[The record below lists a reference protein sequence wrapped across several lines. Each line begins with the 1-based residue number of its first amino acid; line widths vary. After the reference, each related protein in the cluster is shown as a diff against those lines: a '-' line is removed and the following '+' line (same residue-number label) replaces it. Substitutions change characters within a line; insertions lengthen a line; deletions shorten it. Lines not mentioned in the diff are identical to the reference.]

1 MNQMTKQE
9 SLTFRPSLKVS
20 RSLNPALYDTLV
32 SLPQRDRSDFV
43 LQVLKDWSRG
53 LLTETPSM
61 PGNPAID
68 GNAGTAGPSTAREQ
82 VAAVSSPVRRQPR
95 PALPDAGTKLA
106 THQSNA
112 VPGQRA
118 PASEGTYNASN
129 DDRPTRTLADLG
141 IKSETDWNDA
151 FDYGTPPA

>member
-9 SLTFRPSLKVS
+9 SLTFRASLKVS
-20 RSLNPALYDTLV
+20 RFLNPALHDTLV
-32 SLPQRDRSDFV
+32 SLPQRHRSDFV

-68 GNAGTAGPSTAREQ
+68 GDAGTAGPSTASEQ
-82 VAAVSSPVRRQPR
+82 VAVASPPARPQSR

-106 THQSNA
+106 TQQSNA
-112 VPGQRA
+112 APGQRE
-118 PASEGTYNASN
+118 PASDGTSNASN